1 MPKELNKNSKILKD
15 RSDESQTKV
24 RRKSVKS
31 DQQQSLDIEQSSL
44 DSHSS
49 NKFHSTLR
57 WEVFPMF
64 KCSPISPI
72 SAGASTHDRLSL
84 FSLSAGV
91 LDFHMHLCIV
101 WSSVLYCFVVFSISL
116 VFPGSEPSSECEDA
130 QIDFENRLALLTRWG
145 GGGCKSQSRKFNT
158 QRGTNLGTFLYLSY
172 PFIVF
177 CLFKILGVLEVALK
191 PPDCHL
197 PFKRLLL

>member
-1 MPKELNKNSKILKD
+1 MLTKRNRTAERCRKNSCVFDKNSKILKD
-15 RSDESQTKV
+15 RSDENQTKV

-57 WEVFPMF
+57 WEVSPMF

-84 FSLSAGV
+84 FSLSSGV
-91 LDFHMHLCIV
+91 LDFFHMHLCIV
-101 WSSVLYCFVVFSISL
+101 WSSVLYCFVVFSVSL
-116 VFPGSEPSSECEDA
+116 EFLVSEPSSECEDA
-130 QIDFENRLALLTRWG
+130 QIDFEDRLALLTRWG
-145 GGGCKSQSRKFNT
+145 GWRLAEDANRKVENST

-172 PFIVF
+172 PFVGF
-177 CLFKILGVLEVALK
+177 VSLE
-191 PPDCHL
+191 
-197 PFKRLLL
+197 F

>member
-1 MPKELNKNSKILKD
+1 MLTKRNRTAAQRGAERTRVYSTRTYKNSKILKD

-31 DQQQSLDIEQSSL
+31 DQQQSLGIEQSSL

-84 FSLSAGV
+84 FY
-91 LDFHMHLCIV
+91 HL
-101 WSSVLYCFVVFSISL
+101 
-116 VFPGSEPSSECEDA
+116 GS
-130 QIDFENRLALLTRWG
+130 
-145 GGGCKSQSRKFNT
+145 
-158 QRGTNLGTFLYLSY
+158 
-172 PFIVF
+172 
-177 CLFKILGVLEVALK
+177 
-191 PPDCHL
+191 
-197 PFKRLLL
+197 